1 MYIKPILDKVKL
13 EQNYLIV
20 VLLHLYLPLHKL
32 KLLLPLHF
40 AVYDPIPE
48 KPKLYLLVV
57 LLAAAPAS
65 AAA

>member
-1 MYIKPILDKVKL
+1 M

-40 AVYDPIPE
+40 ALYDPIPE